1 MPKVNKADIQK
12 EQKNYRLFEQKPTTF
27 IKTHNADEIL
37 EEFNKS
43 IAVIDNDP
51 NYKGMFSSKAMEA
64 RKILII
70 QVMLQIYGNINFGIQ
85 DTTVDIKEVPD
96 NMPGNLS
103 NSFWINWFIN
113 MKPEEIM
120 LGGARY
126 SGNTFMYLLSAG
138 VNKQS
143 SQTMYNIVD
152 AEENFLTI
160 YNAYCRNYLDEVCN
174 GKNHSG
180 SDYFKNAVLDL
191 DATTANTLIW
201 RSNLSR
207 AKRIDLIGCINDMVG
222 AGMSGVDIDKAL
234 CGSNSKPLP
243 FNKIMA
249 KARNSGGSSS
259 SVARYNNR
267 QAAQTIV
274 ANINAATKNQS
285 SQGQALKNA
294 ILNLPDNILSQQAK
308 QTLTS
313 SLAQTTNKLRL
324 NED

>member
-1 MPKVNKADIQK
+1 MPKVNNAELQK
-12 EQKNYRLFEQKPTTF
+12 EQKNYRLFEQKPITF

-51 NYKGMFSSKAMEA
+51 NYKGMSSSKAMIA

-70 QVMLQIYGNINFGIQ
+70 QVMLQIYGNINFSIQ
-85 DTTVDIKEVPD
+85 DTVVDIKKVP
-96 NMPGNLS
+96 NMPGKLS

-113 MKPEEIM
+113 MKPEEIT
-120 LGGARY
+120 LGADRD
-126 SGNTFMYLLSAG
+126 SGNTFMYLLSTG
-138 VNKQS
+138 VNTQGTT
-143 SQTMYNIVD
+143 TMYNIVD

-174 GKNHSG
+174 TKNQSG
-180 SDYFKNAVLDL
+180 SDYFKDAVLDL
-191 DATTANTLIW
+191 DASIADTYIW

-207 AKRIDLIGCINDMVG
+207 AQRITLLGCINDMVG
-222 AGMSGVDIDKAL
+222 AGMSDVNIHNVLYDS
-234 CGSNSKPLP
+234 SNGQLTP

-249 KARNSGGSSS
+249 QVKASGGSKS
-259 SVARYNNR
+259 SVTRYNNK

-274 ANINAATKNQS
+274 TNINAAAKSQS
-285 SQGQALKNA
+285 SQGQALRNA
-294 ILNLPDNILSQQAK
+294 ILSLPDSILSQQAK

-313 SLAQTTNKLRL
+313 SLSQATNKLRL